1 MSKIYQK
8 ITDLVGNTPLIQISK
23 LNTND
28 NIILGK
34 LESFNPGGS
43 VKDRIAIAMIE
54 DAETTGALKP
64 GDTIIEPTSGN
75 TGVGLAL
82 VAAVKGYDLILT
94 MPETMSVERRRLL
107 SAYGAKLVLT
117 PGKDG
122 MKGAINKVEELKADY
137 PNHFVPQQFQNAAN
151 PDVHRRTTAQEILSD
166 TDGKVDI
173 FVTGVGTGGTIT
185 GVGEVLKDAIPGVQ
199 IVAVEPVGS
208 PVLSG
213 GQPGPH
219 RIQGIGAGFIP
230 QILNTAIYGEIIKV
244 DTDDAFETMRQLARK
259 EGILV
264 GISAA
269 ANVFAA
275 LQLAA
280 RPENKGKVIVTTLCD
295 TGERYLSLEVFE

>member
-8 ITDLVGNTPLIQISK
+8 ITDLVGNTPLIQINK
-23 LNTND
+23 LNPND

-54 DAETTGALKP
+54 EAEASGQLKA

-75 TGVGLAL
+75 TGIGLAL
-82 VAAVKGYDLILT
+82 VAAVKGYDLVLT

-107 SAYGAKLVLT
+107 GAYGAKIVLT

-122 MKGAINKVEELKADY
+122 MRGAINKVEELKAEY
-137 PNHFVPQQFQNAAN
+137 PSHFIPQQFQNAAN
-151 PDVHRRTTAQEILSD
+151 PSVHRRTTAQEILSD
-166 TDGKVDI
+166 TDGNIDI

-185 GVGEVLKDAIPGVQ
+185 GVGEVLKETIPGVQ

-219 RIQGIGAGFIP
+219 RIQGIGAGFVP
-230 QILNTAIYGEIIKV
+230 QILNTTVYDEIIKV
-244 DTDDAFETMRQLARK
+244 DTEEAFETMRQLARK

-264 GISAA
+264 GISAS
-269 ANVFAA
+269 ANVYAA
-275 LQLAA
+275 LVLAA